1 MTLIKFKNGSP
12 VMAGTRMPYFNDLF
26 NDFFENV
33 VNSDIR
39 KGSVPQVN
47 IRETDTGYHLE
58 MAAPGLNK
66 EDFKI
71 SIENEVL
78 TVSGEKKSETS
89 EKSGKYSRK
98 EFSYNSFMRSFTMPE
113 VVDTEKIMAKYEN
126 GIMMVDLPKK
136 EEAKPKTPREV
147 QIV

>member
-1 MTLIKFKNGSP
+1 
-12 VMAGTRMPYFNDLF
+12 MAGTRMPYFNDLF

-39 KGSVPQVN
+39 KGNVPQVN

-98 EFSYNSFMRSFTMPE
+98 EFSYNSFMRSFTLPE

>member
-1 MTLIKFKNGSP
+1 
-12 VMAGTRMPYFNDLF
+12 MAGTRMPYFNDLF